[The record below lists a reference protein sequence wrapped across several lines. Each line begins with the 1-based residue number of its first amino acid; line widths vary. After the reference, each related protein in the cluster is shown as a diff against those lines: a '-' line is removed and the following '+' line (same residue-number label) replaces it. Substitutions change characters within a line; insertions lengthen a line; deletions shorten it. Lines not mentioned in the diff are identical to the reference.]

1 MEADGGRAMSE
12 KTIQE
17 QIDDLDAEIQR
28 IETMTLDVTFLPIN
42 QETTRELALKNL
54 REKKAALVA
63 QLP

>member
-1 MEADGGRAMSE
+1 MSE